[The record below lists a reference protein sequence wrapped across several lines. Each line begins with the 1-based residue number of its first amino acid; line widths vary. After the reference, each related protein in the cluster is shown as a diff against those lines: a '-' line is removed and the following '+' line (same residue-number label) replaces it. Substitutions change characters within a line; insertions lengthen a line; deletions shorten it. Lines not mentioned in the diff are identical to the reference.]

1 MKKNVGIF
9 ILNEE
14 YERNYISS
22 GVFEGL
28 DSQFNVEIFRD
39 TETLEKIPKAG
50 TPGSYFDFKAN
61 SRKRIPLLFSVIMW
75 KHRDLSKSFRY
86 REIRAYSLRF
96 QLQNLNE
103 NAINRLVNS
112 NASEKPYSRSTS
124 LLKAF
129 KAVTI
134 LIRKALN
141 LIFERVFVRC
151 AAHPIAYPFFI
162 RSSKIL
168 EINSSKLEKFVDAQK
183 LDLIVIP
190 TSAYD
195 ATAHEL
201 VLIGKK
207 LAIPTLFLV
216 DNWDN
221 LSSKTLLIE
230 KPTYI
235 ATWGP
240 QSSGHAIKIQQMPKD
255 RVFDLGSAR
264 YVVYERSIK
273 QTNSNYAIFAGSFL
287 KFDEIG
293 ALQALESEIE
303 GDPDFYGD
311 FKIIYRPHPERL
323 NLSVFNSLRFENI
336 ILDPQISA
344 LGEEK
349 INQSNLSKLD
359 LNYYATILNGARF
372 VVGGLTS
379 FLIEAGMCGKNFLAL
394 VHDERGSITSP
405 KRVLES
411 YEHFAGIEQMRHL
424 VLNYEFTNFR
434 NAFRKMYI
442 DSNQRADS
450 SGLEH
455 FITFDGAGYK
465 SRLQKLLQSI
475 TANNHV

>member
-22 GVFEGL
+22 GVFEEL
-28 DSQFNVEIFRD
+28 DSQFNIEIFRD
-39 TETLEKIPKAG
+39 TETQVKTRIAA
-50 TPGSYFDFKAN
+50 TPGGYFDFKAS

-103 NAINRLVNS
+103 SAINQLVNPK
-112 NASEKPYSRSTS
+112 ASEKTSSRAIS

-129 KAVTI
+129 KACSL
-134 LIRKALN
+134 LIRKALK
-141 LIFERVFVRC
+141 LIFDRVFVRC

-162 RSSKIL
+162 RASKIL
-168 EINSSKLEKFVDAQK
+168 EIYSSELEKFVDEQK

-195 ATAHEL
+195 GTAHEL
-201 VLIGKK
+201 VLIGNK

-240 QSSGHAIKIQQMPKD
+240 QSSGHAIQIQQMAKN

-264 YVVYERSIK
+264 YVVYERNIK
-273 QTNSNYAIFAGSFL
+273 PTNGNYAIFAGSFL

-293 ALQALESEIE
+293 ALHALQQEIA
-303 GDPDFYGD
+303 GDPELYGD

-344 LGEEK
+344 LGQKE
-349 INQSNLSKLD
+349 IAQSNLSKLD

-379 FLIEAGMCGKNFLAL
+379 FLIEAGMCGKHYLAL
-394 VHDERGSITSP
+394 VHHERGNITSP

-424 VLNYEFTNFR
+424 VLNYEFKNLR

-442 DSNQRADS
+442 ESNNRADS

-465 SRLQKLLQSI
+465 SRLQELLQSI
-475 TANNHV
+475 TSNNHF